1 MKKWIV
7 TGGIGTGKSS
17 FCQALKRLMPGML
30 LFSSDDSVHAAY
42 ESKEVRAKIAAAL
55 GFKSPDDEASDAF
68 RARVRDAVIADAAAR
83 KRLEAVLHPHVW
95 KDLEKVETTG
105 RETGAKVLVAE
116 VPLYYETGRAVVAD
130 KIIVLA
136 ASQAVQLN
144 RVRARRG
151 VDEATALAMLK
162 MQLPLQEKVALADMA
177 VWNDGSPAALEQTA
191 VTLLRQVETS

>member
-17 FCQALKRLMPGML
+17 FCQTLKRCMPEL
-30 LFSSDDSVHAAY
+30 VLFSSDEAVHRAY
-42 ESKEVRAKIAAAL
+42 ESPDIRAQIAQVL
-55 GFKSPDDEASDAF
+55 GISQASDDPYAF
-68 RARVRDAVIADAAAR
+68 RTLVREAVIGVPVAR
-83 KRLEAVLHPHVW
+83 KRLEQILHPQVW
-95 KDLEKVETTG
+95 KELEKQEQAAA
-105 RETGAKVLVAE
+105 EAGAKVLVAE

-136 ASQAVQLN
+136 ASQAVQLH

-162 MQLPLQEKVALADMA
+162 MQLPLSEKVALADMV
-177 VWNDGSPAALEQTA
+177 VWNDGSLSALEQSA
-191 VTLLRQVETS
+191 ITLLRQVETS